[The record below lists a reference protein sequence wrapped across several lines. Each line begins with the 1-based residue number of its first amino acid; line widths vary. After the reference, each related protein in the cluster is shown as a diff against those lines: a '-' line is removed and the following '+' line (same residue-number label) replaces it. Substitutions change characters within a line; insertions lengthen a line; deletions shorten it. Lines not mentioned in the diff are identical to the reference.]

1 MSENHETF
9 MHRWFEEVWN
19 NHNEKAIDEMCCE
32 DVIANGLTDAEGN
45 TIRGIEAY
53 KSLFRTF
60 VAAYPDI
67 KITVED
73 TISEG
78 DKIAARCKVSATHTG
93 DALRIAPTDRK
104 VEFTGMTFVK
114 LKDGKIAEAWNE
126 FDFMKM
132 YSEIGALQLNL
143 Q

>member
-1 MSENHETF
+1 MAEEYETF

-19 NHNEKAIDEMCCE
+19 KQCEEAIDEMCTE
-32 DVIANGLTDAEGN
+32 DVVANGLTDAEGN

-53 KSLFRTF
+53 KTLFRAF
-60 VAAYPDI
+60 VSAYPKI

-78 DKIAARCKVSATHTG
+78 DKIAARCRVTGTHTG
-93 DALRIAPTDRK
+93 EGLGLTPTNQPL
-104 VEFTGMTFVK
+104 EFTGIAMVR
-114 LKDGKIAEAWNE
+114 LEDGKIAEAWNE

-132 YSEIGALQLNL
+132 YSQLGALSLNL